1 MDWDQRFCPNQSCT
15 SDMWM
20 VQPTADGH
28 ELWRV
33 IDRFGGSFLIAATD
47 PVCPRCG
54 TTLCL
59 TVELAHTLGGDV
71 LEAGPV
77 LEYVRTLPR

>member
-1 MDWDQRFCPNQSCT
+1 MYCEQRFCPNQSCNI
-15 SDMWM
+15 DVWM
-20 VQPTADGH
+20 VQQAADDH
-28 ELWRV
+28 ERWHV
-33 IDRFGGSFLIAATD
+33 SDRFSGTFLVAATN

-59 TVELAHTLGGDV
+59 TVELADRMGGDI

-77 LEYVRTLPR
+77 LEYVRNLPR